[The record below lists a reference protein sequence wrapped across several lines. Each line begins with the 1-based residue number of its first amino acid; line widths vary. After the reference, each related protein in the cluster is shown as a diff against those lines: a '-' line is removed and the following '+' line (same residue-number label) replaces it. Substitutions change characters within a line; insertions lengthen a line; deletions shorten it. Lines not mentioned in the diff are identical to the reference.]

1 MHPLRVGIWRRNR
14 QCADK
19 RIRNRLALRQG
30 TLCQACIEDID
41 FAAARGLD
49 RRNTMALAQGQWLTA
64 HEGLIIT
71 GHTGTGKSWLACA
84 FGRQAAR
91 PGHSVLYVRVPRM
104 FQDLALARRDGSFP
118 RLIDKLT
125 RVQLLILDDFGTHAL
140 SDQQR
145 FHLFEI
151 VEERYQ
157 RKSTLLTAQVPM
169 ASWHDL
175 IADSTVADAILDRIV
190 HNADRITLPPRREHA
205 KAKKRSPLDGC
216 RKRRNQSALMVT
228 RPPRTN
234 LVKLSGL

>member
-1 MHPLRVGIWRRNR
+1 MPIASNSAETAYAEICREKLDTSLERTDNNYCLQTPQTGGEIIPEPRGAIISEQWGGFIGI
-14 QCADK
+14 
-19 RIRNRLALRQG
+19 G
-30 TLCQACIEDID
+30 
-41 FAAARGLD
+41 
-49 RRNTMALAQGQWLTA
+49 MALAQGQWLTA

-91 PGHSVLYVRVPRM
+91 LGHSVLYVRVPRM
-104 FQDLALARRDGSFP
+104 FEDLALARLDGSFP

-125 RVQLLILDDFGTHAL
+125 RIQLLILDDFGTHAL

-157 RKSTLLTAQVPM
+157 RKSTLITAQVPV

-190 HNADRITLPPRREHA
+190 HNAHRITLRGESMRKQKSA
-205 KAKKRSPLDGC
+205 PLLTDAENGEI
-216 RKRRNQSALMVT
+216 NQ
-228 RPPRTN
+228 P
-234 LVKLSGL
+234 